1 MVEEDTGGS
10 RRKTYTPP
18 EKNEPFTGSQP
29 VMGESE
35 APMPMPMAMP
45 ITPEPPQPVSMMAPP
60 VRTSLSDTEIFRRFD
75 DGVVGDTADMI
86 EELERQVNLREEEEE
101 AFQMWANLIRATRG
115 EEADAILRRERFIF
129 DGGDPATFLEPELP
143 ASELPTVVDDEGSL
157 EPLESAE
164 GVAVNPDLQ
173 LSDDAVAAEETG
185 SEELRALL
193 LDADVVAEESA
204 VEEMVIEPEA
214 TSHSDGVDEAFAPTE
229 AMPVHDLGVESA
241 PEDEWPL
248 SQQETPE
255 ANADVRDA
263 VVARSVVDR
272 LGLAPIPEAER
283 TQSLLSLSF
292 VWLAALVP
300 ALGLLAGSYLVIRG
314 LGVVEVAATLGGAG
328 VLAALV
334 IAVAARAS
342 QQRGVP
348 ILVVAGETFGTAG
361 NRIPS
366 FVLLLVRLAVIATL
380 LVFAQS
386 FVTRAVLLTGIW
398 PFETWVLNATAT
410 ATLVVLVGTLG
421 IMGGRILTI
430 SLWVSAG
437 LSVIGAALFVV
448 LSAPALSLT
457 SALAIW
463 TVGPLPVVALAS
475 LVLAT
480 LLLLFGPTSGD
491 PTRHLTGGGARGV
504 FWVAGVLGV
513 VPTILFGTYVA
524 WASVSVPEWLPSLAS
539 DPIAV
544 IGTLAPGWF
553 PVPALLVLVFPLL
566 TLTAWSLHSFGHNA
580 SVAGLG
586 SSRLVGSTWGLF
598 VVSGGVATL
607 LVFDHGVA
615 GYFPSLIFTLGV
627 VVVAWSATFVVDQ
640 VGRTRVLEA
649 GGDRPTHAWRPS
661 LLVGMFVAIGLG
673 LGLLSSTVSW
683 LSWQGYLFPVLELVG
698 VMDLGEAQPGVL
710 VAAVAASL
718 FALITRLSV
727 DARARRLVDA

>member
-1 MVEEDTGGS
+1 MVEEDTGGP

-35 APMPMPMAMP
+35 VPMPIMPQ
-45 ITPEPPQPVSMMAPP
+45 PPQPVSMMAPP

-115 EEADAILRRERFIF
+115 EEADAIIRRERIIF
-129 DGGDPATFLEPELP
+129 DGGDPAILLEPELP
-143 ASELPTVVDDEGSL
+143 ASEPPTVVDDEGSP
-157 EPLESAE
+157 EPLE
-164 GVAVNPDLQ
+164 L
-173 LSDDAVAAEETG
+173 AEELLAHPDEQLTDHAVPAEELG
-185 SEELRALL
+185 SEELRSLL

-204 VEEMVIEPEA
+204 VEEVVIEPEA
-214 TSHSDGVDEAFAPTE
+214 VSHSDAIDEAFTPTE
-229 AMPVHDLGVESA
+229 AMPVPDVGVDSA

-263 VVARSVVDR
+263 VVAKSVVDR
-272 LGLAPIPEAER
+272 LGLAPIPEEER
-283 TQSLLSLSF
+283 SQSLLSLSF

-314 LGVVEVAATLGGAG
+314 LGVVEAAAALGGAG
-328 VLAALV
+328 VLAAIV
-334 IAVAARAS
+334 MAVATRAS

-348 ILVVAGETFGTAG
+348 TLVVAGETFGTAG

-386 FVTRAVLLTGIW
+386 FVTRVVLLTGIW
-398 PFETWVLNATAT
+398 PLETWVLNATAT
-410 ATLVVLVGTLG
+410 AILVVLVGTLG
-421 IMGGRILTI
+421 IMGGRVLTL

-437 LSVIGAALFVV
+437 LSVIGVALFVV

-457 SALAIW
+457 SALTIW
-463 TVGPLPVVALAS
+463 SVGPLPIVGLAS

-491 PTRHLTGGGARGV
+491 PTRQLTGGGSRGV

-566 TLTAWSLHSFGHNA
+566 TLAAWSLYSFGNNA

-598 VVSGGVATL
+598 VVSAGVATL

-615 GYFPSLIFTLGV
+615 VYFPSLIFTLGV
-627 VVVAWSATFVVDQ
+627 VVVAWAATFVVDQ

-649 GGDRPTHAWRPS
+649 GGGRPTHAWRPS
-661 LLVGMFVAIGLG
+661 LLVGMFAAIGLG
-673 LGLLSSTVSW
+673 LGLLGSTVSW

-698 VMDLGEAQPGVL
+698 VMDLSEAQPGVL
-710 VAAVAASL
+710 VAAVVASL

-727 DARARRLVDA
+727 DAKARRLVDA